1 MEEKF
6 EIFALISLFG
16 HKRLAG
22 KVTLQV
28 LGNLTMLRVD
38 IPETTKVPA
47 FTKYI
52 NPSAI
57 YTMDPITE
65 DLMHTLAES
74 FKEQPIEA
82 YNIMEVVRRM
92 KPGLMKGD
100 DVMSDQE
107 EDGVNENNE
116 SFDHF

>member
-28 LGNLTMLRVD
+28 LGNVTMLRVD

-65 DLMHTLAES
+65 DLMITLAES
-74 FKEQPIEA
+74 IREQPIET
-82 YNIMEVVRRM
+82 YNIMEVIRRM
-92 KPGLMKGD
+92 KPGLTSGED
-100 DVMSDQE
+100 SGSDSR
-107 EDGVNENNE
+107 EDPDQ
-116 SFDHF
+116 F